1 MNRAISPSG
10 LSWIINKIYFSK
22 LKFLKAYNSVR
33 SILYGFL
40 FACSIEEIDDSRGL
54 GSDKIKMDENL
65 ISAVETSMED
75 DK

>member
-1 MNRAISPSG
+1 MRC
-10 LSWIINKIYFSK
+10 
-22 LKFLKAYNSVR
+22 
-33 SILYGFL
+33 ILYCFL

-75 DK
+75 DE